1 MLPRKHPRL
10 TALIAGLVVSALPA
24 QTQACWLFNC
34 FGHHSRTT
42 FYAPVAAAAP
52 ACAPC
57 AQQTVR
63 YVPQTAYR
71 PLVTTTP
78 VTALRPITATD
89 PCTGCPTTV
98 MHPTT
103 TYVQRTVMMPYT
115 TYRPVVQTSL
125 FAPAVAAP
133 VLSAPACPTGTCAP
147 AATTTYYQPAAVAP
161 AVTQPACCGT
171 SASPTF
177 GQISTTITTPSPGT
191 PVYGGTTGGA
201 PANGQKETFGNG
213 NASSLGERVNGEGAT
228 NGAGNGNGNSGQ
240 VNGASAATPGANG
253 NISESEATSLPELR
267 DPLNRTTSTSA
278 GRSHAVAWT
287 ANKPAS
293 PKTNLQ
299 KLDDSG
305 WEAAR

>member
-1 MLPRKHPRL
+1 MLSCKHPRVS
-10 TALIAGLVVSALPA
+10 ALLAGLVISALPA

-34 FGHHSRTT
+34 FGHQSRTT
-42 FYAPVAAAAP
+42 FYAPVVAAVP

-78 VTALRPITATD
+78 VTALRPVMATD

-103 TYVQRTVMMPYT
+103 TYVQRTVLMPYT
-115 TYRPVVQTSL
+115 TYRPVIQTSL

-133 VLSAPACPTGTCAP
+133 VVSAAACPTGVCAP
-147 AATTTYYQPAAVAP
+147 AASTTYYQPAAAAP
-161 AVTQPACCGT
+161 AISQPGCCAP
-171 SASPTF
+171 SAAPTF
-177 GQISTTITTPSPGT
+177 GPISTTTTIPSQGT
-191 PVYGGTTGGA
+191 PGYS
-201 PANGQKETFGNG
+201 PP
-213 NASSLGERVNGEGAT
+213 ASSPQCTFREGNQTSPNQKT
-228 NGAGNGNGNSGQ
+228 NNDGNGNGTGGQ
-240 VNGASAATPGANG
+240 LNNTSSLNPIPDVKENAAK
-253 NISESEATSLPELR
+253 SEETSLPELR
-267 DPLNRTTSTSA
+267 DPQNRTTSTTT
-278 GRSHAVAWT
+278 GRSYAVAWN
-287 ANKPAS
+287 AGKPVS
-293 PKTNLQ
+293 EQTNVP

>member
-10 TALIAGLVVSALPA
+10 SALIAGLVVSALPA

-34 FGHHSRTT
+34 FGHQSRTT
-42 FYAPVAAAAP
+42 FYAPVAAAP

-57 AQQTVR
+57 VQQTVR

-78 VTALRPITATD
+78 VTALRPVTATD

-98 MHPTT
+98 MHPST

-133 VLSAPACPTGTCAP
+133 VTSAPACPTGACAP
-147 AATTTYYQPAAVAP
+147 AAATTYYQPAAVAP
-161 AVTQPACCGT
+161 AITQPGCCAPT
-171 SASPTF
+171 ATQTF
-177 GQISTTITTPSPGT
+177 GQISTTITTPSPG
-191 PVYGGTTGGA
+191 PSAYSGTTGGV
-201 PANGQKETFGNG
+201 PANGPQKTFGEGNG
-213 NASSLGERVNGEGAT
+213 SSLGERVKGDGTT
-228 NGAGNGNGNSGQ
+228 NGAGNGNGNGGQ
-240 VNGASAATPGANG
+240 INGASATNAEAKN
-253 NISESEATSLPELR
+253 NVAESEETSFPELR
-267 DPLNRTTSTSA
+267 DPLNRTTSTTA
-278 GRSHAVAWT
+278 GRSYAVAWS
-287 ANKPAS
+287 ANKPS
-293 PKTNLQ
+293 SVKTNVQ

>member
-10 TALIAGLVVSALPA
+10 SALIAGLVLSALPA

-34 FGHHSRTT
+34 FGHHSRST
-42 FYAPVAAAAP
+42 FYAPAAAAP

-63 YVPQTAYR
+63 YVPQMAYR

-78 VTALRPITATD
+78 VTALRPVTATD

-133 VLSAPACPTGTCAP
+133 VVSAPCSTGACAP

-161 AVTQPACCGT
+161 AIAQPGCC
-171 SASPTF
+171 ASTATPTF
-177 GQISTTITTPSPGT
+177 GQISTTITTPATGT
-191 PVYGGTTGGA
+191 PVYGGANGAA
-201 PANGQKETFGNG
+201 PAAGQQKTFGNDNG
-213 NASSLGERVNGEGAT
+213 SSLGERVNGDGAT
-228 NGAGNGNGNSGQ
+228 NGNNANGGQ
-240 VNGASAATPGANG
+240 INGASATHSGAKG
-253 NISESEATSLPELR
+253 NAAESQETSLPELR
-267 DPLNRTTSTSA
+267 DPLNRTTSTTA
-278 GRSHAVAWT
+278 GRSYAVAWS

-293 PKTNLQ
+293 PKTNVQ